1 MHQVIETTVY
11 GRRRKL
17 LVRDD
22 MPLFYP
28 NLWITYYYPKNS
40 VGTQKLYLGHL
51 AMFEGFLEYAKIDL
65 TARLNARPES
75 SYLGDGELSEFVNQ
89 AGMASSTRRYMYA
102 GSKLFPTAYQ
112 KIGADS
118 FQQRIEVV
126 RDYLKFLYDELGDS
140 NSKREAIANV
150 ESRLNQKIKASR
162 PSYKRRKIK
171 DTRGLTDAQRKRIRE
186 VMHPDSLENPFSS
199 EATKHRNYIILELGL
214 QLGLRRSEMLLIKLS
229 DIVPKEDDPSTFLL
243 KLVALEDESIDPR
256 KEAPQFKTHERMIQL
271 SDRLVR
277 DIHTYTVKYRKCSSK
292 NPFLLVSH
300 GRGAGSPLAISGI
313 DNILPKVIEVAPE
326 LAGISPHT
334 LRHDCVYTLLASM
347 QEDLKALTPEDR
359 ATQVQKVLT
368 WMFGWSPESNMPEL
382 YGAKFWHEAANEAVR
397 KRAERFSISTDDGGD
412 L

>member
-229 DIVPKEDDPSTFLL
+229 RHCAE
-243 KLVALEDESIDPR
+243 
-256 KEAPQFKTHERMIQL
+256 
-271 SDRLVR
+271 
-277 DIHTYTVKYRKCSSK
+277 
-292 NPFLLVSH
+292 
-300 GRGAGSPLAISGI
+300 GR
-313 DNILPKVIEVAPE
+313 
-326 LAGISPHT
+326 
-334 LRHDCVYTLLASM
+334 
-347 QEDLKALTPEDR
+347 
-359 ATQVQKVLT
+359 
-368 WMFGWSPESNMPEL
+368 
-382 YGAKFWHEAANEAVR
+382 
-397 KRAERFSISTDDGGD
+397 
-412 L
+412 